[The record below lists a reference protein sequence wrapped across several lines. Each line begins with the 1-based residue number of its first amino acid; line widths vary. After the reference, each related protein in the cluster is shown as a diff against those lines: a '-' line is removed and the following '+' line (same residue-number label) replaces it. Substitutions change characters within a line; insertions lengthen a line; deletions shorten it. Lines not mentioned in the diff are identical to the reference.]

1 MSDPEGAAIDE
12 EICLNAVVFTTATC
26 QRLQKSAKADVLFIM
41 LLVKQHY
48 KIGICFASA
57 TRGNLLECGCIHNRS
72 TCQRLQKSAK
82 ADVLFIMC
90 QIRGIMCLYELFSSS
105 FSLRAFQVKSSQ
117 ITINQ

>member
-41 LLVKQHY
+41 
-48 KIGICFASA
+48 
-57 TRGNLLECGCIHNRS
+57 
-72 TCQRLQKSAK
+72 
-82 ADVLFIMC
+82 C

-105 FSLRAFQVKSSQ
+105 FSSQVKSQLISSFLSSLQ
-117 ITINQ
+117 SFNTATTSPPSISPVSLNPNEL